1 MREAALANGA
11 IKATRKQIIDA
22 AKKLKLELNQA

>member
-1 MREAALANGA
+1 LANGA